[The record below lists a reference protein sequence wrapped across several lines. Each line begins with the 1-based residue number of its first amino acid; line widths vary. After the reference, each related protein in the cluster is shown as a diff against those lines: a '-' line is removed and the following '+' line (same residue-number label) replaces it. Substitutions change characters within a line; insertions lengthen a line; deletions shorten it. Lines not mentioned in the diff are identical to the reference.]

1 VITQIEKQFGLS
13 SSVTGFIKNVDNI
26 GYMSTVLIVAHFCRY
41 ANKPRLFAF
50 SIVGVSA
57 AIFLF
62 AVPHF
67 IYGAGSLSV
76 GDGGMNE
83 SLAEQR
89 GDGGKF
95 EYCGDNP
102 GATEEGGCRSRNYL
116 SSFNT
121 GALVIFIVS
130 ELLQGVALSPKLTLS
145 ITYMDDNA
153 KNNSPKYFGT

>member
-1 VITQIEKQFGLS
+1 
-13 SSVTGFIKNVDNI
+13 
-26 GYMSTVLIVAHFCRY
+26 
-41 ANKPRLFAF
+41 
-50 SIVGVSA
+50 
-57 AIFLF
+57 
-62 AVPHF
+62 
-67 IYGAGSLSV
+67 
-76 GDGGMNE
+76 MNA

-89 GDGGKF
+89 GDRGKF

-102 GATEEGGCRSRNYL
+102 GATEGGGCRSRSYL

-121 GALVIFIVS
+121 GALVIFVVS